1 VNKVVWWREGGREE
15 VREGWRKLPDQELH
29 DLYFSPDM
37 AHMGEY
43 SNARFGL
50 GSLRERGR
58 LVDLGV
64 HGSIILK
71 SVIKK

>member
-1 VNKVVWWREGGREE
+1 VGGGS
-15 VREGWRKLPDQELH
+15 EGWRKLPDQELH
-29 DLYFSPDM
+29 DLYFSSDV
-37 AHMGEY
+37 AHMGEH

-50 GSLRERGR
+50 GSVRERGH

-64 HGSIILK
+64 HGSTLLK

>member
-1 VNKVVWWREGGREE
+1 MEE
-15 VREGWRKLPDQELH
+15 VTEGWRKLPDQELC

-50 GSLRERGR
+50 GSWRESGH
-58 LVDLGV
+58 LVGLGV
-64 HGSIILK
+64 DGSIILK

>member
-1 VNKVVWWREGGREE
+1 MNRRSGGGEE
-15 VREGWRKLPDQELH
+15 VTEGWRKLPDRELH
-29 DLYFSPDM
+29 DLYFSSDV

-50 GSLRERGR
+50 ASLRERGH

-64 HGSIILK
+64 HGSILLK

>member
-1 VNKVVWWREGGREE
+1 VNKVVWEREGE
-15 VREGWRKLPDQELH
+15 RKLEKGGENFLIRSFVICIFHQIW
-29 DLYFSPDM
+29 
-37 AHMGEY
+37 HMGEY